1 MTIKLNATKVCR
13 ERVDI
18 ELSELEL
25 ISAVKSNLSNKV
37 IVQILKER
45 VCQEIIKTETAKDKD
60 LQKQTVRVATS
71 GGAVSY
77 EPAPP
82 VASLSIHLERGMMTK
97 ASRFLNSDHKA
108 VRIPEEYMNVIR
120 SLNEIGS
127 YGLSTNEH

>member
-25 ISAVKSNLSNKV
+25 ISAVKSNLSNKA

-45 VCQEIIKTETAKDKD
+45 VRQEIIRTETAKDRE
-60 LQKQTVRVATS
+60 LQRQAFQVATS
-71 GGAVSY
+71 GGAVNY

-82 VASLSIHLERGMMTK
+82 VASLSIDIERGMMTK
-97 ASRFLNSDHKA
+97 VSRFLNSDHKA

-127 YGLSTNEH
+127 YGLSTNEY

>member
-18 ELSELEL
+18 ELSEPEL

-45 VCQEIIKTETAKDKD
+45 VRQEIIKTETAKDKD
-60 LQKQTVRVATS
+60 LQNQVVKVE
-71 GGAVSY
+71 GYGY
-77 EPAPP
+77 EPGPP
-82 VASLSIHLERGMMTK
+82 LARLSVDIERGMMIKT
-97 ASRFLNSDHKA
+97 RMFLNDDRESST
-108 VRIPEEYMNVIR
+108 IPEEYMNVIR

-127 YGLSTNEH
+127 YGLSSNEH